1 MSSNP
6 KEKRNYRKEYDNYQG
21 KPEQIANRGARNK
34 ARAEYEKANGNL
46 PSKVDVDHKTPM
58 KNGGANT
65 KDNLRAVSE
74 SKNSS
79 WRKGSTGYKVKKV

>member
-65 KDNLRAVSE
+65 KDNLRAVAE

>member
-6 KEKRNYRKEYDNYQG
+6 KAKRDYRKEYDTYQG
-21 KPEQIANRGARNK
+21 KPEQIANRAERNK
-34 ARAEYEKANGNL
+34 ARAEYEKANGKL

-58 KNGGANT
+58 KAGGTSA
-65 KDNLRAVSE
+65 KDNMRAVPE

>member
-6 KEKRNYRKEYDNYQG
+6 KEKRDYKKEYATYQG
-21 KPEQIANRGARNK
+21 TPEQIANRAERNAAR
-34 ARAEYEKANGNL
+34 RQFEKKNGNL
-46 PSKVDVDHKTPM
+46 PSKVDVDHKTPI
-58 KNGGANT
+58 KNGGTNT